1 MERKVIIIILL
12 IGILFIV
19 FLNQTELFGNYKT
32 TCDSNWLP
40 GLLKIALEERDIVLN
55 KDEWDYYIPCSYNK
69 CEKYSKDVEKE
80 LGTDK
85 KQRKIFMVDG
95 CDKIASKMNLWYMV
109 NKRWDDMAK
118 EIMPETFSIRDNQD
132 LKNLKQHFEI
142 MKKKDPYVKYILKN
156 HKQRQEG
163 LKIIDNIDNIE
174 TFKNDFI
181 LAQHFLNDPFIL
193 NGRKINF
200 RYYTLI
206 VCKNGK
212 VNGYICRNG
221 FVYYTPKFFDKKS
234 MEVDRNITTG
244 YIDRKVYQENPLTL
258 EDFREYLGKEK
269 ADKWDA
275 EVRKKFKMMIEA
287 IEPNICL
294 NKNDNHIRFQL
305 FGSDIAPSRNLKAQF
320 MEINKGPDVGA
331 KDGRDKDVKLNML
344 RGMLEII
351 ENDNIN
357 NNSIDILNKIGYEK
371 IY

>member
-1 MERKVIIIILL
+1 MNRKINIILLL
-12 IGILFIV
+12 IGILIILL
-19 FLNQTELFGNYKT
+19 LNKNELFGNYTT
-32 TCDSNWLP
+32 TCEDNWLP
-40 GLLKIALEERDIVLN
+40 GLLKQALEERDIILN
-55 KDEWDYYIPCSYNK
+55 KDKWDYYIPCSYNK
-69 CEKYSKDVEKE
+69 CEKYAKDIEKE

-85 KQRKIFMVDG
+85 KQRKLFMIDG
-95 CDKIASKMNLWYMV
+95 CDKIASKMNLWYSV
-109 NKRWDDMAK
+109 NKRWKDRAIDV
-118 EIMPETFSIRDNQD
+118 MPQSFNINDPDD
-132 LKNLKQHFEI
+132 LKNLKNHFEI

-174 TFKNDFI
+174 KFNNDFI
-181 LAQHFLNDPFIL
+181 LAQHFLNDPYII

-269 ADKWDA
+269 ADKWDE
-275 EVRKKFKMMIEA
+275 EVRLKFKMMLEA

-294 NKNDNHIRFQL
+294 NKKDNHIRFQL
-305 FGSDIAPSRNLKAQF
+305 FGSDIAPNKKLKAQF

-344 RGMLEII
+344 RGLLEII
-351 ENDNIN
+351 DNDT
-357 NNSIDILNKIGYEK
+357 IDDNILNKIGYEK